1 MNFISLE
8 DGLTVTD
15 SIKTEYKTA
24 REIGKVRIGEQNLY
38 FRVGRKVFFIPF
50 ADIRRCFRRVMEV
63 PVKMCCVGGDLEIQN
78 IVICG
83 REDTEL
89 IQAQLP
95 GEKAA
100 KILVDEIKK
109 KAPHALF
116 VKPSAEGAK

>member
-1 MNFISLE
+1 MNFLPLE
-8 DGLTVTD
+8 EGAAQPEN
-15 SIKTEYKTA
+15 IKSEYRSA
-24 REIGKVRIGEQNLY
+24 REIGKVRLGAEHLF
-38 FRVGRKVFFIPF
+38 FRVGLKVHYIPI
-50 ADIRRCFRRVMEV
+50 ADIKRCFRRVMEV